1 MVTAKTTKS
10 ELVQIFKHLRVSA
23 KGTKPQRMKI
33 QCEVTVYDGKL
44 NFVVPG
50 ISYDLKCETTGVGRF
65 STSFLYLDNIVQ
77 SLKNGD
83 VKITLTD
90 QFTTIGD
97 VSFQSNTTF
106 FKTDR
111 ILRNIQLTLNFTEA
125 DIIRLFNEGY
135 TEDEILFNRLD
146 KPLAAIKQKMDKN
159 IMSAFN
165 LLKPYGIYHHEIKEM
180 VYKKLG
186 LVSST

>member
-23 KGTKPQRMKI
+23 KGTKTQRMKI

-65 STSFLYLDNIVQ
+65 STPFLYLDNIVQ

>member
-10 ELVQIFKHLRVSA
+10 ELVQVFKHLRVSA

-65 STSFLYLDNIVQ
+65 STIFLYLDNIVH
-77 SLKNGD
+77 SKKNED
-83 VKITLTD
+83 VMISFKD
-90 QFTTIGD
+90 QYVTFGSVTFST
-97 VSFQSNTTF
+97 NTTF
-106 FKTDR
+106 FRNDR
-111 ILRNIQLTLNFTEA
+111 ILRNIQLPINFIEA
-125 DIIRLFNEGY
+125 DIIRLLNEGY
-135 TEDEILFNRLD
+135 TEDEIRFNRLD

-159 IMSAFN
+159 ILAAFN
-165 LLKPYGIYHHEIKEM
+165 LLKPFGIYHHEIKDL
-180 VYKKLG
+180 VYIKLG
-186 LVSST
+186 FDSHD